1 MFYSFI
7 RVVARI
13 ILLIVNGRPKITHK
27 DRLPEG
33 TYILVGPHRT
43 WFDPIYYA
51 LAASPRKFSFMT
63 KKELFKNP
71 IIRFVLNHANAYPV
85 DRDHPGP
92 SAIKT
97 PVKILKQGE
106 LSTIIFPSGTRHS
119 SEMKGGATV
128 IAKLAGV
135 PLVPTVYQGPL
146 TFMGLF
152 SRKRVKVSFGEPI
165 YIDRK
170 FKTDDAGQ
178 QQIDQQMQTA
188 FDALDKEIDPSFHY
202 VDPNQKLYE
211 EYQQKQAAEKTEE
224 KVEAE
229 HLAELTKPEV
239 HNSRKS

>member
-1 MFYSFI
+1 
-7 RVVARI
+7 
-13 ILLIVNGRPKITHK
+13 
-27 DRLPEG
+27 
-33 TYILVGPHRT
+33 
-43 WFDPIYYA
+43 
-51 LAASPRKFSFMT
+51 
-63 KKELFKNP
+63 
-71 IIRFVLNHANAYPV
+71 
-85 DRDHPGP
+85 
-92 SAIKT
+92 
-97 PVKILKQGE
+97 
-106 LSTIIFPSGTRHS
+106 
-119 SEMKGGATV
+119 MKGGATV

-152 SRKRVKVSFGEPI
+152 SRKRVKISFGEPI

-178 QQIDQQMQTA
+178 QQIDQQMQAA

-239 HNSRKS
+239 HNNRKS